1 MTSHCNLESKT
12 MKQLLKLTAAV
23 LIAGP
28 LATITAPSFAHDEP
42 MAGAHAEMSQGE
54 IRNIDKDNGKL
65 TIKHGELKNIGMP
78 GMTMVFRV
86 KDPAMLTQVK
96 VGDQIHFVAEKV
108 GGALTVTALQ
118 VAK

>member
-1 MTSHCNLESKT
+1 
-12 MKQLLKLTAAV
+12 MKPLLKLTAAA
-23 LIAGP
+23 LIAGSLLP
-28 LATITAPSFAHDEP
+28 ISAPSFAHDEP
-42 MAGAHAEMSQGE
+42 MVPAHAEMSQGE
-54 IRNIDKDNGKL
+54 IKNIDKDNAKL

-78 GMTMVFRV
+78 AMTMVFRV

-108 GGALTVTALQ
+108 GGALTVTTLQ